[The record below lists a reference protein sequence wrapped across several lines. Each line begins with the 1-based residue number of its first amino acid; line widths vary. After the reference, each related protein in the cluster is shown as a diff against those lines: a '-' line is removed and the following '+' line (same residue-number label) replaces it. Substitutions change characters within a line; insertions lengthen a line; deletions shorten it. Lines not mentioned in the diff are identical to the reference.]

1 MKYLKLFEDFDL
13 DKFMEN
19 PDAEFDKNA
28 DSPEIEEGDW
38 VSSYR
43 GTGQLLRIDGE
54 MAKVKLTGSK
64 EMVVNV
70 PVFAL
75 KKIARPEGK
84 EYNTAEEIDRI
95 NNELGDYIDAILPAD
110 EENATLNNPEAAV
123 DYIEAELLLDVISLM
138 RQDPDAGSYQEYDNI
153 VTKVA
158 LLMDLAMEADPELTE
173 RCEAV
178 LDKFY
183 ELSK

>member
-1 MKYLKLFEDFDL
+1 MKYLKLFEEFDL
-13 DKFMEN
+13 DRFMEN
-19 PDAEFDKNA
+19 PEAEFDKNS

-43 GTGQLLRIDGE
+43 GEGQVLRLDGE

-64 EMVVNV
+64 EVIATV

-75 KKIARPEGK
+75 KKIERPAGK
-84 EYNTAEEIDRI
+84 QYNTAEEIDRI
-95 NNELGDYIDAILPAD
+95 HSEISDYVDAILPAD
-110 EENATLNNPEAAV
+110 EEEATLNNPEAAV
-123 DYIEAELLLDVISLM
+123 DYVESELLLDVISLM
-138 RQDPDAGSYQEYDNI
+138 KQDPDAGAYPEYDNI

-173 RCEAV
+173 RAEGV

-183 ELSK
+183 ELSR

>member
-1 MKYLKLFEDFDL
+1 MKYLKLFENFDL
-13 DKFMEN
+13 DKFMED
-19 PDAEFDKNA
+19 PDAEFAKNA

-38 VSSYR
+38 VTSYR
-43 GTGQLLRIDGE
+43 GTGQLLRIEGD
-54 MAKVKLTGSK
+54 MARVKLSGSK
-64 EMVVNV
+64 EVVAIV

-75 KKIARPEGK
+75 KKVQRPDGK
-84 EYNTAEEIDRI
+84 EYNTAEEIEKI
-95 NNELGDYIDAILPAD
+95 HNEIADYIDAILPAD
-110 EENATLNNPEAAV
+110 EEEATLNNPEAAV
-123 DYIEAELLLDVISLM
+123 DYVESELLLDVISLM
-138 RQDPDAGSYQEYDNI
+138 RQDPDAGSYLEYDNI

-173 RCEAV
+173 RAEGV